1 MLIMPKRF
9 FPIKLTDLW
18 FNDEISGYIK
28 LYSDKDL
35 RLNNYHLNEVG
46 SFIWEYCT
54 GEFSNEDIAS
64 KLLDKLEEEKP
75 SFNELLLDV
84 NDYLFELKEN
94 DLINWESEDILDVLF
109 VIPPYPQIYSS
120 KAINNPEY
128 SSPPLGVAYLATV
141 LKENKFKVAIYD
153 MHIKALQPEDI
164 IKKYRNSKPEIVA
177 ISVTTP
183 TFPNALRIAKLL
195 KAWDKNVIIVIGGS
209 HATSSP
215 EESIESDSVDYVV
228 IGEGEITMLELANSV
243 IRDNKPL
250 SEVKGIAFKDN
261 NGNIEFAK
269 IQERIADLDTLP
281 YPDRELLDIESYY
294 QKGSIISSR
303 GCPYN
308 CNYCS
313 CASIA
318 GHTYRTHSVN
328 YVLKEIAYLIEKYGF
343 KYFDFHD
350 DTFNLIPKRVF
361 EFCSEIEKRKM
372 DFKWGCFCR
381 VTNFNTELATAMKN
395 SGCEVVQFGV
405 EAGNQ
410 KVLNSIKKKIQLKEV
425 ENAVIAASKA
435 GIRQVACGFII
446 GHSDDTEETVLE
458 TIDFGVKL
466 VKLGAT
472 SLTISVLTPYPGTEV
487 YNKLGKS
494 GIKLI
499 TKDWEQFIFS
509 RVVIETK
516 NITTERLREL
526 YAKGVFRFIE
536 ATKR

>member
-1 MLIMPKRF
+1 MFKRF
-9 FPIKLTDLW
+9 YPIKLTDLW
-18 FNDEISGYIK
+18 YKDEITGFIK

-35 RLNNYHLNEVG
+35 RLSNYHLNEVG
-46 SFIWEYCT
+46 SFIWDYCT
-54 GEFSNEDIAS
+54 GEFSNEDITS
-64 KLLDKLEEEKP
+64 KLFDKLEGKKP
-75 SFNELLLDV
+75 SFNELLSDV
-84 NDYLFELKEN
+84 NEYLSELKAN

-128 SSPPLGVAYLATV
+128 SSPPLGVAYLAAV

-164 IKKYRNSKPEIVA
+164 IKKYRNSKPKIVA
-177 ISVTTP
+177 ISATTP

-215 EESIESDSVDYVV
+215 EESIESNSVDYVV
-228 IGEGEITMLELANSV
+228 IGEGEITMLELANSL

-250 SEVKGIAFKDN
+250 SEVKGIAYKDN
-261 NGNIEFAK
+261 NRNIKFSK
-269 IQERIADLDTLP
+269 IQERITDLDTIP
-281 YPDRELLDIESYY
+281 YPDRELLDIKSYY

-313 CASIA
+313 CAAIA
-318 GHTYRTHSVN
+318 GHTYRTHSVD
-328 YVLKEIAYLIEKYGF
+328 YVLKEIEFLIKKYGF

-350 DTFNLIPKRVF
+350 DTFNLIPQRVF
-361 EFCSEIEKRKM
+361 EFCGEIEKRKM

-381 VTNFNTELATAMKN
+381 VTNFNVELATAMKN

-410 KVLNSIKKKIQLKEV
+410 KVLNSIKKKILLEEV
-425 ENAVIAASKA
+425 ENAVFAASMA
-435 GIRQVACGFII
+435 GIQQVACGFII
-446 GHSDDTEETVLE
+446 GHSDDTEETVIE

-466 VKLGAT
+466 AKFGAT
-472 SLTISVLTPYPGTEV
+472 SLTISVLTPYPGTDI
-487 YNKLGKS
+487 YNNLGKN

-509 RVVIETK
+509 RVVIETE
-516 NITTERLREL
+516 NITKERLREL

>member
-1 MLIMPKRF
+1 
-9 FPIKLTDLW
+9 
-18 FNDEISGYIK
+18 
-28 LYSDKDL
+28 
-35 RLNNYHLNEVG
+35 
-46 SFIWEYCT
+46 
-54 GEFSNEDIAS
+54 
-64 KLLDKLEEEKP
+64 
-75 SFNELLLDV
+75 
-84 NDYLFELKEN
+84 
-94 DLINWESEDILDVLF
+94 
-109 VIPPYPQIYSS
+109 VIPPYPNIYSS

-128 SSPPLGVAYLATV
+128 SSPPLGVAYLAAV
-141 LKENKFKVAIYD
+141 LKKNNYKVAIYD
-153 MHIKALQPEDI
+153 MHIKTLQPEDI
-164 IKKYRNSKPEIVA
+164 IKEYRNLKPKIVA
-177 ISVTTP
+177 ISTTTP

-215 EESIESDSVDYVV
+215 EESIESNSVDYVV
-228 IGEGEITMLELANSV
+228 IGEGEITMLELANSL
-243 IRDNKPL
+243 IRANKPL

-269 IQERIADLDTLP
+269 IQERITDLDTLP

-313 CASIA
+313 CAAIS
-318 GHTYRTHSVN
+318 GHTYRTHSVD
-328 YVLKEIAYLIEKYGF
+328 YVLKEIEFLIEKYGF

-361 EFCSEIEKRKM
+361 EFCNEIEKRKM

-410 KVLNSIKKKIQLKEV
+410 KVLNSIKKKIQLEEV
-425 ENAVIAASKA
+425 ENAVISASKA

-458 TIDFGVKL
+458 TINFGVKL
-466 VKLGAT
+466 AKLGAT
-472 SLTISVLTPYPGTEV
+472 SLTISVLTPYPGTDV
-487 YNKLGKS
+487 YNNLGKN

-509 RVVIETK
+509 RVVIETE
-516 NITTERLREL
+516 NITKERLREL